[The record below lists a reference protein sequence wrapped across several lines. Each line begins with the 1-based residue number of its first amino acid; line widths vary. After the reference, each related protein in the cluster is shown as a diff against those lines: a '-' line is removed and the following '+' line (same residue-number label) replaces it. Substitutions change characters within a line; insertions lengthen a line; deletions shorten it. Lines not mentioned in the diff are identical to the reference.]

1 MFRLALG
8 MTGNRPQVHSFL
20 NHTAAKPKL
29 LCVPKLSLQ
38 FIISNTGDS
47 ADTVDIYFSPKL
59 SLLLVRFFFPKV
71 HTKSSL
77 PQFKPIISCF
87 THRGYKESFILFFFA
102 AAFNKFESCC
112 RVSFS
117 LLIRVNNPNI
127 SVYHMQSFLDIP
139 IMSTSVL

>member
-59 SLLLVRFFFPKV
+59 YLLLVRVFFPKV

-77 PQFKPIISCF
+77 PSLSQ
-87 THRGYKESFILFFFA
+87 LFLVLPTGDIKNHLF
-102 AAFNKFESCC
+102 C
-112 RVSFS
+112 FS
-117 LLIRVNNPNI
+117 LQQLLTNLKVAVEFR
-127 SVYHMQSFLDIP
+127 SVFSLG
-139 IMSTSVL
+139 